1 MLYRITPGMKR
12 ALAGQ
17 APELAPYLAKMRRQ
31 TLEYSGKLFPALLE
45 SIVSQQLAVRA
56 AAAIFAR
63 VEELLGELS
72 AEKLLEADPVKLRRC
87 GLSQRKIDYLRGVAL
102 AEQEGRIDF
111 DALAARPDA
120 EVIAELTKLKGVG
133 VWTAEM
139 LLLFAL
145 GRPDVLS
152 YSDLG
157 IRNGIKLLYGLDALT
172 EEDFAVYRRR
182 YAPYGTL
189 ASLCLW
195 EIKDGGL
202 KRS

>member
-1 MLYRITPGMKR
+1 MLYRNTPEMKR
-12 ALAGQ
+12 ALAAQ
-17 APELAPYLAKMRRQ
+17 APELAPYLAQMSRNA
-31 TLEYSGKLFPALLE
+31 LEYSGKLFPALVE

-63 VEELLGELS
+63 VEALLGELTS
-72 AEKLLEADPVKLRRC
+72 ENLLAADPEALRRC
-87 GLSQRKIDYLRGVAL
+87 GLSGRKIEYLRGVAL
-102 AEQEGRIDF
+102 AEREQRIDF
-111 DALAARPDA
+111 DSLAARPDA
-120 EVIAELTKLKGVG
+120 EVVAELTELKGVG

-157 IRNGIKLLYGLDALT
+157 IRNGIRQLYKLDTIT
-172 EEDFAVYRRR
+172 EADFAVYRRR
-182 YAPYGTL
+182 YSPYGSL

-202 KRS
+202 KAK